1 MKKLFIAAVLIA
13 ALGGA
18 LYYYFEMRK
27 PQSGNP
33 VFKDELIG
41 TWKIDSVAV
50 GKKDSGVV
58 FGLMVLALDSNYLH
72 YTYTFAKDGGIEKRL
87 GDSTINEKLSYIVK
101 DSTEFVFVEGDSTK
115 ETFSNKIVSFD
126 KNNFTLMATDSTL
139 LFFKRQK

>member
-27 PQSGNP
+27 PQSNNP
-33 VFKDELIG
+33 VFKDEVIG
-41 TWKIDSVAV
+41 IWKIDSVAA

-58 FGLMVLALDSNYLH
+58 FGLMVLDSNYLH

-87 GDSTINEKLSYIVK
+87 GDSTINEKISYIVK

-115 ETFSNKIVSFD
+115 ENFSNKIVSFD

>member
-18 LYYYFEMRK
+18 LYYYEMRK
-27 PQSGNP
+27 PQSNNP
-33 VFKDELIG
+33 VFKDEVIG

-50 GKKDSGVV
+50 GKKDSSVV

-115 ETFSNKIVSFD
+115 ETFSNKIVSFN